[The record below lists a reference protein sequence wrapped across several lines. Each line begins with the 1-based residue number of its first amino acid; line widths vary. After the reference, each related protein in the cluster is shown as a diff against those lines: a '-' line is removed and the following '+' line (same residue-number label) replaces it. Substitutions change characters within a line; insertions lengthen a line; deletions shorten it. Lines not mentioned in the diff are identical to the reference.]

1 MLCHKSLG
9 EMASK
14 ATVSEVKVYLRPG
27 GKSSE
32 KRALDLTIW
41 QVFGDAGESS
51 FSKAVGWKPDQ
62 VEE

>member
-14 ATVSEVKVYLRPG
+14 VIVSEVKVYLRPS

-41 QVFGDAGESS
+41 QVFGDVGKSS
-51 FSKAVGWKPDQ
+51 CCKAVGWKPDQ